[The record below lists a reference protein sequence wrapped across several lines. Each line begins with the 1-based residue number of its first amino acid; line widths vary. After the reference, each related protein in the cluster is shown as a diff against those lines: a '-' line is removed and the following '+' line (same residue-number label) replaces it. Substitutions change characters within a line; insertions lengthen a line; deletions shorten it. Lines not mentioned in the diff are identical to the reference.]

1 MKRLPLTHTLA
12 ALAMFFFAVLAM
24 PSCNPSS
31 AAKSSASPSTEQAR
45 TSTGEGLALAPR
57 MGANVQGVFMKK
69 RLVGGK
75 YFYEYPALAELGIT
89 MTRGISGSGS
99 TFSRYGDPALDPA
112 YAGHGWTRAAADY
125 PAVSEAQKAGQKRS
139 PESNNHYR
147 DWLNMVQASPA
158 KDLVVVANPYMPFS
172 ELAAFLDDAEA
183 AGARVLWLEAGNEMN
198 SPSDL
203 KAWQEQLAARDP
215 GTARYDART
224 RVEKAF
230 ALYWDWVRELEDFAQ
245 TRKLP
250 LAYVGPP
257 PAYAFPDMLDPETM
271 GDKANLGQKKALSD
285 RIFNEIGSDRVRR
298 GLLAGAGISR
308 HRYSQWDIEGKE
320 MQERNDDLS
329 RKLSYPLSRNYY
341 SELKETEVDF
351 YRSLYPNAKILLTEW
366 ALRKSGAGAGY
377 SMAACYDVAKTL
389 IAMGQ
394 INAAYRENVV
404 ELVTFQNLYAEKMGG
419 LIYYEGNTV
428 GLSPEGRAYRLFTV
442 MDGRPILEV
451 GKGDNIETQWLRVQG
466 VNGQAIVYYN
476 RSSAPFKLPF
486 SGEVHFLQSDDILG
500 EPETVQVNRADG
512 SVPANSVGVLYIQ

>member
-1 MKRLPLTHTLA
+1 MKTPLFTNTLA
-12 ALAMFFFAVLAM
+12 ALAMLFLAALAM
-24 PSCNPSS
+24 PSCNPPNAATSS
-31 AAKSSASPSTEQAR
+31 LSPSPEQAR
-45 TSTGEGLALAPR
+45 TGSSEGLALAPR

-69 RLVGGK
+69 RQVGGK

-99 TFSRYGDPALDPA
+99 TFSRYGDPASDPA
-112 YAGHGWTRAAADY
+112 YAGHGWSRAAADF
-125 PAVSEAQKAGQKRS
+125 PGVSEAQKAGNKRS

-198 SPSDL
+198 SPADL
-203 KAWQEQLAARDP
+203 KAWQEQLAERDP
-215 GTARYDART
+215 AAARYDART

-230 ALYWDWVRELEDFAQ
+230 GLYWDWVKELEDFAKA
-245 TRKLP
+245 RKLP
-250 LAYVGPP
+250 VAYVGTP

-271 GDKANLGQKKALSD
+271 GDKANLGEKKALSD
-285 RIFNEIGSDRVRR
+285 RMFNEMGSDRVRS
-298 GLLAGAGISR
+298 GALEGEGISR

-320 MQERNDDLS
+320 MQVRDDDLR

-341 SELKETEVDF
+341 EELKKTEVDF
-351 YRSLYPNAKILLTEW
+351 YRSLYPDAKILLTEW

-377 SMAACYDVAKTL
+377 SMAASYDVAKTL

-394 INAAYRENVV
+394 INASYRENVV
-404 ELVTFQNLYAEKMGG
+404 ELVTFQNLFAEKMGG

-428 GLSPEGRAYRLFTV
+428 GLSPEGRTYRLFTV

-466 VNGQAIVYYN
+466 LNGQAIVYYN
-476 RSSAPFKLPF
+476 RSSASFKLPF
-486 SGEVHFLQSDDILG
+486 SGEVHFLQSEDILG
-500 EPETVQVNRADG
+500 EPETVQISRAEG
-512 SVPANSVGVLYIQ
+512 SVPAYSVGVLYID